1 MVSEPLKF
9 PHLTDQLSGGVGKSR
24 HVRRALAFVSLL
36 AIATFWWQAA
46 SDKSVNK
53 IFGIYSMRAFSTLVI
68 ISYIL
73 LWCIYVLIGRDTV
86 ARKVARA
93 VLTTITL
100 IVLGFF
106 LELPAALNLIDYRRV
121 ISPPQSFLLTNVKPW
136 DSPGNVLD
144 DELIYIRRPH
154 QTIGGEASG
163 DLVNWL
169 GISTRQRYHV
179 NITYDSHGFRNDHD
193 IDKASLALIG
203 DSFVEGVLVP
213 HQKLVSTQ
221 LSNAF
226 GVEVANLGQSGYGPQ
241 QELIVLRRFGVK
253 LSPKV
258 VVWMFFEGN
267 DLLDVARYEGL
278 IANRKQILH
287 DRNSLF
293 QRSFLRNVLYT
304 LAGYTAPRVNKD
316 TGEARRRSGQLKQT
330 GETIYFAYAG
340 TDLSQEELSSLKTT
354 QDCLLKAQSI
364 SEESGAKLLLA
375 YVPTKYRVYRDLCD
389 FPQDGY
395 GRTWKLNNLPS
406 QFESWSKEHGI
417 AFIDLTSALRKSA
430 ADGELVYFPDDGHWN
445 SNGQTVVAQ
454 TLEKLIRA
462 AGWLTAK

>member
-9 PHLTDQLSGGVGKSR
+9 PHLTDHLSGGVGKSR
-24 HVRRALAFVSLL
+24 HVRRALALLSLL
-36 AIATFWWQAA
+36 AIATLWWQAA
-46 SDKSVNK
+46 SDKSANK
-53 IFGIYSMRAFSTLVI
+53 IFGIYSMRAFATLVVM
-68 ISYIL
+68 SYIL
-73 LWCIYVLIGRDTV
+73 LWSIYVLIGRDTTV
-86 ARKVARA
+86 RKVARA

-100 IVLGFF
+100 VVLGFF
-106 LELPAALNLIDYRRV
+106 LELPAAFNFIDYRRI
-121 ISPPQSFLLTNVKPW
+121 ISPPQSFLITNVKPW

-144 DELIYIRRPH
+144 DELVYIRRPH
-154 QTIGGEASG
+154 QTIVGEADG

-169 GISTRQRYHV
+169 GISTSQRYHV
-179 NITYDSHGFRNDHD
+179 NITYDSRGFRNDRD
-193 IDKASLALIG
+193 IDKAPLALIG

-213 HQKLVSTQ
+213 HNNLVSTQ

-267 DLLDVARYEGL
+267 DLLDVPRYEGL
-278 IANRKQILH
+278 LANRKQISH
-287 DRNSLF
+287 DRNSLL

-304 LAGYTAPRVNKD
+304 IAGYTAPRVNKG
-316 TGEARRRSGQLKQT
+316 TSEARKRSGQLKKT
-330 GETIYFAYAG
+330 GETLYFAYAG
-340 TDLSQEELSSLKTT
+340 TDLSQEELLSLKTA
-354 QDCLLKAQSI
+354 QDCLLKAQRL

-375 YVPTKYRVYRDLCD
+375 YVPTKYRVYRDFCN

-395 GRTWKLNNLPS
+395 VRTWKLNDLPS
-406 QFESWSKEHGI
+406 QFESWSKDHGI

-430 ADGELVYFPDDGHWN
+430 AEGNLVYFPDDGHWN

-454 TLEKLIRA
+454 TLEQFIRSG
-462 AGWLTAK
+462 GWLTPK